1 LNLHDIL
8 LPGCQH
14 ATNQWR
20 LLSPVVGWL
29 IEIQRYRLFRA
40 SERAWLAHSK
50 NSKVIEVGVLFLSF
64 AHSLARA
71 HIELVLLLHLS
82 HSLVQEV
89 NEPTTRSRRLGL
101 ISNDRQGRLETSA
114 RCRSRTWSTAWFDCH
129 RFERVERMAM
139 AISTR
144 KRRTWSWMS

>member
-1 LNLHDIL
+1 M
-8 LPGCQH
+8 
-14 ATNQWR
+14 
-20 LLSPVVGWL
+20 VGWL

-82 HSLVQEV
+82 HSLSLSLSLSLAFKKSMSQQHAAEDSVSYLTIDKGVSKRVLAAGHGPEVQPGSIV
-89 NEPTTRSRRLGL
+89 TGSNGL
-101 ISNDRQGRLETSA
+101 
-114 RCRSRTWSTAWFDCH
+114 
-129 RFERVERMAM
+129 RVAM
-139 AISTR
+139 ALSTR
-144 KRRTWSWMS
+144 KRRTWF